1 MDWDLTMKTD
11 TNQPTPYATRYRD
24 PNPALR
30 SVLTVDQALSAC
42 AAHARGESVPS
53 IARRFR
59 ATHAAVLEALEE
71 CAGEGQD

>member
-1 MDWDLTMKTD
+1 MTESDGYHTAYQSRPLGE
-11 TNQPTPYATRYRD
+11 RR
-24 PNPALR
+24 PALR
-30 SVLTVDQALSAC
+30 SVLTVDQALSAHQ
-42 AAHARGESVPS
+42 AHARGESIPS